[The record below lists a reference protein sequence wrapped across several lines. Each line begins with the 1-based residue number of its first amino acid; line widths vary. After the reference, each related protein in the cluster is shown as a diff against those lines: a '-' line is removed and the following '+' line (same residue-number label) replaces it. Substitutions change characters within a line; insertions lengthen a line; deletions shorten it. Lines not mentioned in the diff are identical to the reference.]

1 MGAGLDTVTAP
12 DACTAVRSFIDCNI
26 KLTDMLADSTRG
38 TCLLVYAKPIQGDVI
53 KKAIDSA

>member
-1 MGAGLDTVTAP
+1 MWAGLDAVAAP
-12 DACTAVRSFIDCNI
+12 DACAAVRSFIDCNV
-26 KLTDMLADSTRG
+26 KLTGMLADSTRG